1 MVKKNTLLFVQLFLR
16 LWICVEAFYANIW
29 TIRIMCGSIKALSFN
44 ALLSFLR
51 TNLKYEREFANNLAP
66 KTTIIWAYRISQNQ
80 KFEMSCIHIDRL
92 YRIKMIKEMLMYEN
106 LKYTYEGNKMTKYI
120 RKYNV
125 QCYKI
130 HYISKYRLSLYTV
143 AEKIAETLYPILSL
157 QKFSFLHNLKSN

>member
-1 MVKKNTLLFVQLFLR
+1 
-16 LWICVEAFYANIW
+16 
-29 TIRIMCGSIKALSFN
+29 
-44 ALLSFLR
+44 
-51 TNLKYEREFANNLAP
+51 
-66 KTTIIWAYRISQNQ
+66 
-80 KFEMSCIHIDRL
+80 
-92 YRIKMIKEMLMYEN
+92 MLMYEN
-106 LKYTYEGNKMTKYI
+106 LKYTYKGNKMTKYI